1 MLSWMPVV
9 ILHPICIVRAA
20 LFADMCCA
28 LLIPDI
34 QPIRYACLESRIAR
48 VLEKK
53 KGEIANQGRQLD
65 RKSFLSAHLA
75 SCQSYT
81 NASAGAVSSSSVPNP
96 SAIRHASVIGAS
108 HPCLDDD
115 FHQPPTTCASCF
127 VATGRSS
134 NARSG
139 QIWFPH
145 GRDGCREGQMARG
158 MRHAFEMGARRGA
171 SPCRPRARSPS
182 PPPCLHLYCYCPSH
196 LVPVFGLWPVTF
208 GRPGD
213 SRRPRS

>member
-34 QPIRYACLESRIAR
+34 LPIRYACLESRIAR

-65 RKSFLSAHLA
+65 RNDFPSAHLA

-81 NASAGAVSSSSVPNP
+81 NASAAAVSSSSVPNP
-96 SAIRHASVIGAS
+96 SAIRHASVIKAS
-108 HPCLDDD
+108 HPCLDGD
-115 FHQPPTTCASCF
+115 FHQPPAHPASLPQ
-127 VATGRSS
+127 VDRQTRDHGRSGFHTVEMGVGKGKWH
-134 NARSG
+134 A
-139 QIWFPH
+139 
-145 GRDGCREGQMARG
+145 ARG
-158 MRHAFEMGARRGA
+158 MRLRWVRGA
-171 SPCRPRARSPS
+171 ARVHVALERVRHHPSLFAPVLLLPESSGPRFSVSGP
-182 PPPCLHLYCYCPSH
+182 
-196 LVPVFGLWPVTF
+196 
-208 GRPGD
+208 
-213 SRRPRS
+213 

>member
-48 VLEKK
+48 VLEEE

-65 RKSFLSAHLA
+65 RNDFLSAHLA

-81 NASAGAVSSSSVPNP
+81 NASADAVSSSSVPNP

-115 FHQPPTTCASCF
+115 FHQLPAHPASLPQ
-127 VATGRSS
+127 VDHR
-134 NARSG
+134 ARSG

-158 MRHAFEMGARRGA
+158 MRLRWVRGA
-171 SPCRPRARSPS
+171 ARVHVALERVRHHPSLFAPVLLLPESSGPRFSVSGP
-182 PPPCLHLYCYCPSH
+182 
-196 LVPVFGLWPVTF
+196 
-208 GRPGD
+208 
-213 SRRPRS
+213 